1 MELPLPRVGRF
12 AVSTRTFRR
21 LSLASAVMLV
31 VIVASGAT
39 VRMTGSGL
47 GCEHWPGCQAGDP
60 FPKTGYHSYVEF
72 SNRIVAS
79 VAIIATLATFAASL
93 LRVPGVPRWTRW
105 VAGLAFLGTFLQA
118 PLGAITVYYKLNP
131 WLVGTHFLLSI
142 VVLALGVLVAL
153 EAWDVRGEPVTSSVR
168 GLALVAGVACGALI
182 LSGITATAAG
192 PHSGGVAVP
201 RVWSFQPAVYVHVR
215 ATAVFAITFAL
226 LVTLLGWRGS
236 KHLRGAL
243 VVLGLLIAQM
253 IVGEIQYRTH
263 LPLGVVI
270 LHVTLSS
277 IVWAATVVVVAT
289 MWRPQARPT
298 Q

>member
-1 MELPLPRVGRF
+1 MDTALPRVRRF
-12 AVSTRTFRR
+12 AVSRRTFRR

-79 VAIIATLATFAASL
+79 IAIIATLATFLASL
-93 LRVPGVPRWTRW
+93 LVPGVKRWTRW
-105 VAGLAFLGTFLQA
+105 VAGLAFFGTFLQA

-131 WLVGTHFLLSI
+131 WLVGSHFLLSI
-142 VVLALGVLVAL
+142 IVLAL
-153 EAWDVRGEPVTSSVR
+153 T
-168 GLALVAGVACGALI
+168 AGVACGALI

-192 PHSGGVAVP
+192 PHSGGVKVP

-226 LVTLLGWRGS
+226 LVALLGWRGS
-236 KHLRGAL
+236 RHLRGAL
-243 VVLGLLIAQM
+243 VVLAVLIVQM
-253 IVGEIQYRTH
+253 VVGEVQYRTH
-263 LPLGVVI
+263 LPLGLVI

-277 IVWAATVVVVAT
+277 IVWAATVVFVAT
-289 MWRPQARPT
+289 MWRPGPRVAE
-298 Q
+298 